1 MSKTSALK
9 PAKLEVDINCETTS
23 KLWKHWK
30 RTFDNFLA
38 ELAREQTSTAPP
50 INKLQ
55 LLTNFV
61 SAEIFEFI
69 EDCNTYDS
77 AVEILQNL
85 LVKKPNEIFARHL
98 LATRKQQPSES
109 PTQFMQ
115 TLQILSKNC
124 QCKDVTAEQ
133 YRKELCRD
141 AFINGLASPSI
152 RQRLLENTT
161 LSLESAVDQAN
172 ALDMASKNASAYSM
186 HSTTCSSASTSPQS
200 LHSKNE
206 IENRGEL
213 ETTTYIAASF
223 KKKKCY
229 FCGYDFHDR
238 RSCPARNLTCN
249 KCGKIGHFLK
259 VCKSKY
265 PSKTVA
271 TVAKATPT
279 LCAIYPHNLLEAAL
293 MISIRDQNLCAL
305 VDSGSSDNYI
315 NAVTAKSLNLPITP
329 TRQEVSMAQSSL
341 RCTMLGSCTTN
352 IVINNRKYEKVQ
364 LGVMDNLCSDVILGQ
379 AFQKRHN
386 RLIIKYGGIEEDFTL
401 SKPIVCALPAA
412 TIAMETLFPQL
423 PKSCKPIAVKSRRYS
438 KPDEQFI
445 REEINK
451 MQDDGVI
458 ELSRSPWRAQIV
470 VVRTE
475 GKTRMCVD
483 YSQTINIYTHVD
495 AYPFPRIDDL
505 INKLAKYSVFSKF
518 DLKSAYH
525 QIPILETDRVY
536 TAFEANGKL
545 WQYKRIPYGVTNGGI
560 NFQRAIDR
568 IIDEENLNDVF
579 AYQDDVTVCG
589 RTQQEHDDNVQKLLS
604 VFKRRNL
611 TFNESKTVKSV
622 SQINVLGYQV
632 QHKTIKPDPDRLQP
646 LQEYTLPQNKKALQR
661 LLGFLSYYSKWI
673 PRFSDKVKPLTTVQ
687 SFPLSEEAEQAFH
700 QLLTELATT
709 SLQSI
714 DETTPFVVECD
725 ASDVAISASLNQGG
739 RPVAFMSRMLHG
751 SELKY
756 PAIEKEAT
764 AIIEA
769 TRKWKDL
776 LQRQSFELVTDQR
789 SVAYM
794 LDNRRRT
801 KIKNNKIQTWRLELA
816 PLNYSIRYRPGKMNP
831 VADCLS
837 RSTSASIYQP
847 SQLEDIHNNLG
858 HPGVTRMLHFI
869 RMKNLP
875 FSTDEI
881 RKVCSNCKICAENK
895 PRFYRPPQTALI
907 KATKPM
913 ERISID
919 FKGPIPSSSKNK
931 YILTIIDEYSRFP
944 FAVPCPNMNSTTVI
958 QGLNQLFTLTG
969 LPSYIHSDRV
979 PSLISHELR
988 THLRNLGIA
997 TSSSTPYHP
1006 TGNSQVERYNGIIW
1020 KTVTLILKSRKLP
1033 LPQWELVLP
1042 EALHSIRSL
1051 LCTASNVTPHQRFFS
1066 FDRRSTSG
1074 PSMPSWLIAP
1084 NKVYLRR
1091 FVRNSKYD
1099 PLVDEVELIDT
1110 NPTYARVRRPD
1121 GQESTVSLNDLSPC
1135 PQEAPNRDEIPV
1147 AEKFI
1152 SSPSPNIEV
1161 QNEAPVTDE
1170 PEIENMPTERNLRR
1184 SSRTNKGVPPARYG
1198 EQ

>member
-9 PAKLEVDINCETTS
+9 PAKLEVDINCETAS

-38 ELAREQTSTAPP
+38 ELAQEQISTAPP

-77 AVEILQNL
+77 AVEILQDL

-141 AFINGLASPSI
+141 AFINGLSSPSI

-172 ALDMASKNASAYSM
+172 ALDMAIKNASAYNM
-186 HSTTCSSASTSPQS
+186 HSTTCSSASINPQS
-200 LHSKNE
+200 HHIKNE
-206 IENRGEL
+206 TENQGEQL
-213 ETTTYIAASF
+213 KETTTYIAASF

-229 FCGYDFHDR
+229 FCGYDFHER
-238 RSCPARNLTCN
+238 RSCPARHLTCN

-341 RCTMLGSCTTN
+341 RCTMLGSCTTD
-352 IVINNRKYEKVQ
+352 IVVNNCKYENVQ

-438 KPDEQFI
+438 KSDEQFI
-445 REEINK
+445 REEIKK
-451 MQDDGVI
+451 MQDDDVI

-483 YSQTINIYTHVD
+483 YSQTINLYTHVD

-568 IIDEENLNDVF
+568 IIDEENLNDIF

-589 RTQQEHDDNVQKLLS
+589 RTQQEHDDNVQKLLT

-632 QHKTIKPDPDRLQP
+632 QYRTIKPDPDRLQP
-646 LQEYTLPQNKKALQR
+646 LQEYPLPQNKKALQR
-661 LLGFLSYYSKWI
+661 LLGFLASC
-673 PRFSDKVKPLTTVQ
+673 LTIRIQ
-687 SFPLSEEAEQAFH
+687 SFPLSEDAEQAFH

-816 PLNYSIRYRPGKMNP
+816 SLNYSIRYRPGKMNP

-895 PRFYRPPQTALI
+895 PRFYRPPETALI

-919 FKGPIPSSSKNK
+919 FK
-931 YILTIIDEYSRFP
+931 D
-944 FAVPCPNMNSTTVI
+944 TVD
-958 QGLNQLFTLTG
+958 
-969 LPSYIHSDRV
+969 SCV
-979 PSLISHELR
+979 
-988 THLRNLGIA
+988 
-997 TSSSTPYHP
+997 
-1006 TGNSQVERYNGIIW
+1006 
-1020 KTVTLILKSRKLP
+1020 
-1033 LPQWELVLP
+1033 
-1042 EALHSIRSL
+1042 
-1051 LCTASNVTPHQRFFS
+1051 S

-1074 PSMPSWLIAP
+1074 PSIPSWLIAP

-1135 PQEAPNRDEIPV
+1135 PQEAPSRDEIPV
-1147 AEKFI
+1147 TEKFI
-1152 SSPSPNIEV
+1152 SNPASPDIEV
-1161 QNEAPVTDE
+1161 QNDAPVMDE
-1170 PEIENMPTERNLRR
+1170 PEIQNMPTERNLRR